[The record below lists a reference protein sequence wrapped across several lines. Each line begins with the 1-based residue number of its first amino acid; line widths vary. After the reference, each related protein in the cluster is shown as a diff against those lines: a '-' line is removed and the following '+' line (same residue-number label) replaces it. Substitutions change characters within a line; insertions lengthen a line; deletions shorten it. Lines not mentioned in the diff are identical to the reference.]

1 MNTFISDVVRVGI
14 SNFVII
20 VSGILASVI
29 TARYIGPEGNGI
41 IAGLAVYPSLFMS
54 IGSLGIRQSTAYFL
68 GKGIFSEEDIKT
80 AITQIWMCTTAICI
94 MVCFVLMRYFSKSGD
109 NMYWVLLS
117 LLPIP
122 FSLFVTYNSGIF
134 LGKNNIA
141 AFNKVNWIPA
151 ILTLILTIVL
161 VMTFKWNVAGALMA
175 TIGGPLFMAFFMLFR
190 NDFLKAFRLK
200 FNFDI
205 IKSMLSLGLI
215 YAFSL
220 LVINLNY
227 KVDYIILDHLSDS
240 YELGVY
246 AKGAAIT
253 QYLWQV
259 PMLLSTIVF
268 ARSAVSKKDR
278 DFSLKVAQ
286 LLRISFVLIGFASLI
301 LFLFSSFII
310 ITLYGEAFRDS
321 ILVLKLLLPGVLIL
335 TVFKVMNMDL
345 AGKGKPWIAV
355 KAMAP
360 SLIIN
365 IVLNFILIPKY
376 GAAGSAVSST
386 ISYSIAGIL
395 FLYYYS
401 TEVGISIKEI
411 VKFRKSDF
419 HPIVNIANRILKR

>member
-1 MNTFISDVVRVGI
+1 MNTFISDVIRVGI
-14 SNFVII
+14 SNFMII
-20 VSGILASVI
+20 VSGILTSVI

-68 GKGIFSEEDIKT
+68 GKGIFSEENIKT

-94 MVCFVLMRYFSKSGD
+94 AVCFVLMRYFSKSGD
-109 NMYWVLLS
+109 NIYWVLLS

-122 FSLFVTYNSGIF
+122 FSLFVTYNSGVF

-151 ILTLILTIVL
+151 ILTLVLTCTL
-161 VMTFKWNVAGALMA
+161 VMIFKRSVSGALMA
-175 TIGGPLFMAFFMLFR
+175 AVGGPLFMAFFMLFR
-190 NDFLKAFRLK
+190 NDFLKAFRL
-200 FNFDI
+200 NINLTI

-227 KVDYIILDHLSDS
+227 KVDYIILDNLSNS

-246 AKGAAIT
+246 SKGAAIT

-286 LLRISFVLIGFASLI
+286 LLRISFVFIGFASLV
-301 LFLFSSFII
+301 LFLFSGFII
-310 ITLYGEAFRDS
+310 ITLYGEAFKSS

-335 TVFKVMNMDL
+335 TIFKVMNMDL
-345 AGKGKPWIAV
+345 AGKGKPWVAV

-365 IVLNFILIPKY
+365 VILNFILIPKY
-376 GAAGSAVSST
+376 GAAGSAFSST

-401 TEVGISIKEI
+401 KEVGISIMEI
-411 VKFRKSDF
+411 IKFKRSDF
-419 HPIVNIANRILKR
+419 NPIINIANRFLKR